1 MIAKSIN
8 CIEIDGKSLLFDD
21 LEEECFA
28 GMHLWIIFTV
38 TIPGF
43 ILWVVG
49 IPVYALY
56 KLFTNIEALRKI

>member
-8 CIEIDGKSLLFDD
+8 CVEIEGKSLLYDD

-28 GMHLWIIFTV
+28 GTHLWIVLTV
-38 TIPGF
+38 SLPGF
-43 ILWVVG
+43 LAWVVG

-56 KLFTNIEALRKI
+56 KLFTNIDALRKI